1 MTMATN
7 PTSAD
12 RVVAISGGANFLGAG
27 LTQKLLDDPRTKKVV
42 LFDTR
47 QPPSQDGRLVY
58 YKVDMTLP
66 SASQIISKILAN
78 EHVDTFCH
86 LIFSFGLSRSRS
98 IAHEIEAIGTMHM
111 LDACEAAGVRKVV
124 ARSTTAIYGAKPKG
138 PAFYTENHPVDTDA
152 RNSMVT
158 EKLETERQ
166 LQVFAQ
172 RHPDK
177 VVTILRAC
185 TTMGPTAINFLSNML
200 IQPRAVKLI
209 GYDPLMQ
216 FVHEEDLYRAYKKV
230 IDEDHPGVYNI
241 VGKGTLRYSEVLDT
255 METRPIPMPLSAWE
269 PVSSVLWSLKLSD
282 IPDKL
287 TRYLQ
292 YPWVADGTKAVQEIG
307 FIPEFSSRD
316 ALLAAYHVHRKSK
329 N

>member
-1 MTMATN
+1 MTKETN
-7 PTSAD
+7 PTTD
-12 RVVAISGGANFLGAG
+12 GRVVAISGGANFLGAG
-27 LTQKLLDDPRTKKVV
+27 LTRSLLADPNTRKVV

-66 SASQIISKILAN
+66 SASQIISKILTN
-78 EHVDTFCH
+78 ENVDTFCH
-86 LIFSFGLSRSRS
+86 LIFSYGLSRSRS

-138 PAFYTENHPVDTDA
+138 PAFYTENHKVDGDS

-216 FVHEEDLYRAYKKV
+216 FIHEDDLFRAYKKV
-230 IDEDHPGVYNI
+230 IDEDHPGIYNI
-241 VGKGTLRYSEVLDT
+241 VGKGTLRYSETLKT
-255 METRPIPMPLSAWE
+255 MATRPVRLPLRAWE
-269 PVSSVLWSLKLSD
+269 PLSSVLWSLKLSD

-292 YPWVADGTKAVQEIG
+292 YPWVADGTKAAEEIG
-307 FIPEFSSRD
+307 FVPEYSSRD
-316 ALLAAYHVHRKSK
+316 ALMAAHHVHRKPK